1 MILRSV
7 IKHVRGQEWTVTG
20 TALDAQFVRVWTV
33 ENAKVTRFQQYT
45 DTAQYLAANTPSDN
59 AAGS

>member
-45 DTAQYLAANTPSDN
+45 DTAQYGRQHAL
-59 AAGS
+59 